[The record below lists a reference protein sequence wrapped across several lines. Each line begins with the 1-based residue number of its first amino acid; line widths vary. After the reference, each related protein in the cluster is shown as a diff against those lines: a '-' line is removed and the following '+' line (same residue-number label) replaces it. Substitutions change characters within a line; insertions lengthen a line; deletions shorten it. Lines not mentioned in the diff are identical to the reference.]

1 MFEKEISFIKS
12 LFNKENIALHEPCF
26 IGNEKKYLLECI
38 DSGFVSSVGEF
49 VTRFEEALK
58 EKTKARFVI
67 ATNTGTAAL
76 HIALLANGIDENCEV
91 ITQSISFVATAN
103 AIAYTGAK
111 PVFLDIDENTLSL
124 SPKALEHFLENQT
137 YQKDNLSYNK
147 TTHKPIKACVIMHTF
162 GLSAHIKAIKELCEK
177 YHILLIEDAAEALGS
192 TYENKALGTFG
203 KCGILSFN
211 GNKIITGGC
220 GGAILSDDENLAKLA
235 RHLSTTAKIPHPYE
249 YDHDR
254 IAYNYRLCNIN
265 AAILLAGLENLELFL
280 ENKRELAK
288 IYKDFFKNHDKCKFI
303 DEKSNEKSNFWL
315 NTLLFKDENLRNIF
329 LEECLKNNIFVRP
342 VWKSLPSL
350 KAFQNC
356 QSNELINT
364 KKLEKRL
371 INLPS
376 SVRIE
381 IKRNDGCILYF
392 CHYSFIFLDHIF
404 IVKSF

>member
-91 ITQSISFVATAN
+91 ITQSISFVATTN

-265 AAILLAGLENLELFL
+265 AAILFAGLENLELFL

-315 NTLLFKDENLRNIF
+315 NTLLFKNENLRNIF

-376 SVRIE
+376 SVRIANKKE
-381 IKRNDGCILYF
+381 
-392 CHYSFIFLDHIF
+392 
-404 IVKSF
+404 

>member
-192 TYENKALGTFG
+192 TYENKTLGTFG

-220 GGAILSDDENLAKLA
+220 GGAILSDDENLVKLA

-315 NTLLFKDENLRNIF
+315 NTLLFKNENLRNIF

-342 VWKSLPSL
+342 IWKSLPSL

-356 QSNELINT
+356 QSDELINT
-364 KKLEKRL
+364 KNLEKRL
-371 INLPS
+371 VNLPS
-376 SVRIE
+376 SVR
-381 IKRNDGCILYF
+381 RN
-392 CHYSFIFLDHIF
+392 
-404 IVKSF
+404 

>member
-38 DSGFVSSVGEF
+38 DNGFVSSVGEF

-265 AAILLAGLENLELFL
+265 AAILFAGLENLELFL

-315 NTLLFKDENLRNIF
+315 NTLLFKNENLRNIF

-376 SVRIE
+376 SVRIA
-381 IKRNDGCILYF
+381 
-392 CHYSFIFLDHIF
+392 
-404 IVKSF
+404 

>member
-58 EKTKARFVI
+58 EKTKTRFVI

-76 HIALLANGIDENCEV
+76 HIALLANDIDENCEV

-254 IAYNYRLCNIN
+254 IAYNYRICNIN

-376 SVRIE
+376 SVRIANKKE
-381 IKRNDGCILYF
+381 
-392 CHYSFIFLDHIF
+392 
-404 IVKSF
+404 

>member
-58 EKTKARFVI
+58 EKTKTRFVI

-315 NTLLFKDENLRNIF
+315 NTLLFKNENLRNIF

-342 VWKSLPSL
+342 IWKSLPSL

-356 QSNELINT
+356 QSDELINT
-364 KKLEKRL
+364 KNLEKRL
-371 INLPS
+371 VNLPS
-376 SVRIE
+376 SVR
-381 IKRNDGCILYF
+381 RN
-392 CHYSFIFLDHIF
+392 
-404 IVKSF
+404 

>member
-1 MFEKEISFIKS
+1 MFKKEISFIKS

-38 DSGFVSSVGEF
+38 DSGFVSNVGEF

-147 TTHKPIKACVIMHTF
+147 TTHKLIKACVIMHTF

-265 AAILLAGLENLELFL
+265 AAILFAGLENLELFL

-315 NTLLFKDENLRNIF
+315 NTLLFKNENLRNIF

-376 SVRIE
+376 SVRIANKKE
-381 IKRNDGCILYF
+381 
-392 CHYSFIFLDHIF
+392 
-404 IVKSF
+404 

>member
-147 TTHKPIKACVIMHTF
+147 TTHKLIKACVIMHTF

-220 GGAILSDDENLAKLA
+220 GGAILSDDENLAKLV

-265 AAILLAGLENLELFL
+265 AAILFAGLENLELFL

-303 DEKSNEKSNFWL
+303 DEKSNERSNFWL
-315 NTLLFKDENLRNIF
+315 NTLLFKNENLRNIF

-364 KKLEKRL
+364 KNLEKRL

-376 SVRIE
+376 SVRIANKKE
-381 IKRNDGCILYF
+381 
-392 CHYSFIFLDHIF
+392 
-404 IVKSF
+404 

>member
-12 LFNKENIALHEPCF
+12 LFNKKNIALHEPCF

-124 SPKALEHFLENQT
+124 SPKALEYFLENQT

-147 TTHKPIKACVIMHTF
+147 TTHKLIKACVIMHTF

-192 TYENKALGTFG
+192 TYENKTLGTFG

-220 GGAILSDDENLAKLA
+220 GGAILSDDENLVKLA

-342 VWKSLPSL
+342 IWKSLPSL

-364 KKLEKRL
+364 KNLEKRL
-371 INLPS
+371 VNLPS
-376 SVRIE
+376 SVRIANKKE
-381 IKRNDGCILYF
+381 
-392 CHYSFIFLDHIF
+392 
-404 IVKSF
+404 

>member
-1 MFEKEISFIKS
+1 MFKKEISFIKS

-147 TTHKPIKACVIMHTF
+147 TTHKLIKACVIMHTF

-220 GGAILSDDENLAKLA
+220 GGAILSDDENLAKLV

-265 AAILLAGLENLELFL
+265 AAILFAGLENLELFL

-315 NTLLFKDENLRNIF
+315 NTLLFKNENLRNIF

-376 SVRIE
+376 SVRIANKKE
-381 IKRNDGCILYF
+381 
-392 CHYSFIFLDHIF
+392 
-404 IVKSF
+404 

>member
-1 MFEKEISFIKS
+1 SFIKS

-315 NTLLFKDENLRNIF
+315 NTLLFKNENLRNIF

-376 SVRIE
+376 SVRIANKKE
-381 IKRNDGCILYF
+381 
-392 CHYSFIFLDHIF
+392 
-404 IVKSF
+404 

>member
-1 MFEKEISFIKS
+1 MFKKEISFIKS

-220 GGAILSDDENLAKLA
+220 GGAILSDDENLAKLV

-315 NTLLFKDENLRNIF
+315 NTLLFKNENLRNIF

-371 INLPS
+371 VNLPS
-376 SVRIE
+376 SVRR
-381 IKRNDGCILYF
+381 K
-392 CHYSFIFLDHIF
+392 
-404 IVKSF
+404 

>member
-58 EKTKARFVI
+58 EKTKTRFVI

-124 SPKALEHFLENQT
+124 SPKALEYFLENQT

-147 TTHKPIKACVIMHTF
+147 TTHKLIKACVIMHTF

-376 SVRIE
+376 SVRIANKKE
-381 IKRNDGCILYF
+381 
-392 CHYSFIFLDHIF
+392 
-404 IVKSF
+404 

>member
-12 LFNKENIALHEPCF
+12 LFNQENIALHEPCF

-177 YHILLIEDAAEALGS
+177 YHILLIEDVAEALGS

-376 SVRIE
+376 SVRIANKKE
-381 IKRNDGCILYF
+381 
-392 CHYSFIFLDHIF
+392 
-404 IVKSF
+404 

>member
-1 MFEKEISFIKS
+1 MFKKEISFIKS

-235 RHLSTTAKIPHPYE
+235 RHLSTTAKIPHSYE

-315 NTLLFKDENLRNIF
+315 NTLLFKNENLRNIF

-376 SVRIE
+376 SVRI
-381 IKRNDGCILYF
+381 K
-392 CHYSFIFLDHIF
+392 
-404 IVKSF
+404 K

>member
-58 EKTKARFVI
+58 EKTKTRFVI

-76 HIALLANGIDENCEV
+76 HIALLANDIDENCEV

-315 NTLLFKDENLRNIF
+315 NTLLFKDENLRNNF

-376 SVRIE
+376 SVRIANKKE
-381 IKRNDGCILYF
+381 
-392 CHYSFIFLDHIF
+392 
-404 IVKSF
+404 

>member
-49 VTRFEEALK
+49 VTRFEETLK
-58 EKTKARFVI
+58 EKTKARFAI

-137 YQKDNLSYNK
+137 YQKDNLNYNK
-147 TTHKPIKACVIMHTF
+147 TTHKLIKACVIMHTF

-315 NTLLFKDENLRNIF
+315 NTLLFKNENLRNIF

-376 SVRIE
+376 SVRI
-381 IKRNDGCILYF
+381 K
-392 CHYSFIFLDHIF
+392 
-404 IVKSF
+404 K

>member
-124 SPKALEHFLENQT
+124 SPKALEYFLENQT

-147 TTHKPIKACVIMHTF
+147 TTHKLIKACVIMHTF

-364 KKLEKRL
+364 KNLEKRL
-371 INLPS
+371 VNLPS
-376 SVRIE
+376 SVRIANKKE
-381 IKRNDGCILYF
+381 
-392 CHYSFIFLDHIF
+392 
-404 IVKSF
+404 

>member
-1 MFEKEISFIKS
+1 MFKKEISFIKS

-303 DEKSNEKSNFWL
+303 DEKSNERSNFWL

-376 SVRIE
+376 SVRIANKKE
-381 IKRNDGCILYF
+381 
-392 CHYSFIFLDHIF
+392 
-404 IVKSF
+404 

>member
-1 MFEKEISFIKS
+1 MFKKEISFIKS

-58 EKTKARFVI
+58 EKTKARFII

-303 DEKSNEKSNFWL
+303 DEKSNERSNFWL
-315 NTLLFKDENLRNIF
+315 NTLLFKNENLRNIF

-371 INLPS
+371 VNLPS
-376 SVRIE
+376 SVRIANKKE
-381 IKRNDGCILYF
+381 
-392 CHYSFIFLDHIF
+392 
-404 IVKSF
+404 

>member
-303 DEKSNEKSNFWL
+303 DEKSNERSNFWL
-315 NTLLFKDENLRNIF
+315 NTLLFKNENLRNIF

-364 KKLEKRL
+364 KNLEKRL
-371 INLPS
+371 VNLPS
-376 SVRIE
+376 SVRIANKKE
-381 IKRNDGCILYF
+381 
-392 CHYSFIFLDHIF
+392 
-404 IVKSF
+404 

>member
-1 MFEKEISFIKS
+1 MFKKEISFIKS

-192 TYENKALGTFG
+192 TYENKVLGTFG

-315 NTLLFKDENLRNIF
+315 NTLLFKNENLRNIF

-376 SVRIE
+376 SVRIAN
-381 IKRNDGCILYF
+381 KNLGL
-392 CHYSFIFLDHIF
+392 S
-404 IVKSF
+404 

>member
-1 MFEKEISFIKS
+1 MFKKEISFIKS

-249 YDHDR
+249 YDHDM
-254 IAYNYRLCNIN
+254 IAYNYRLCNVN
-265 AAILLAGLENLELFL
+265 AAILLAGLENLEPFL

-315 NTLLFKDENLRNIF
+315 NTLLFKNENLRNIF

-350 KAFQNC
+350 KAFQDC
-356 QSNELINT
+356 QSDELINT
-364 KKLEKRL
+364 KNLEKRL
-371 INLPS
+371 VNLPS
-376 SVRIE
+376 SVRIANKKE
-381 IKRNDGCILYF
+381 
-392 CHYSFIFLDHIF
+392 
-404 IVKSF
+404 

>member
-1 MFEKEISFIKS
+1 MFKKEISFIKS

-38 DSGFVSSVGEF
+38 NSGFVSSVGEF

-315 NTLLFKDENLRNIF
+315 NTLLFKNENLRNIF

-376 SVRIE
+376 SVRIANKKE
-381 IKRNDGCILYF
+381 
-392 CHYSFIFLDHIF
+392 
-404 IVKSF
+404 

>member
-137 YQKDNLSYNK
+137 YQKNNLSYNK
-147 TTHKPIKACVIMHTF
+147 TTHKLIKACVIMHTF

-220 GGAILSDDENLAKLA
+220 GGAILSDDENLVKLA

-376 SVRIE
+376 SVRIANKKE
-381 IKRNDGCILYF
+381 
-392 CHYSFIFLDHIF
+392 
-404 IVKSF
+404 

>member
-58 EKTKARFVI
+58 EKTKTRFVI

-192 TYENKALGTFG
+192 TYENKTLGTFG

-220 GGAILSDDENLAKLA
+220 GGAILSDDENLVKLA

-315 NTLLFKDENLRNIF
+315 NTLLFKNENLRNIF

-376 SVRIE
+376 SVRIANKKE
-381 IKRNDGCILYF
+381 
-392 CHYSFIFLDHIF
+392 
-404 IVKSF
+404 

>member
-1 MFEKEISFIKS
+1 MFKKEISFIKS

-58 EKTKARFVI
+58 EKTKTRFVI

-147 TTHKPIKACVIMHTF
+147 TTHKLIKACVIMHTF

-220 GGAILSDDENLAKLA
+220 GGAILSDDENLAKLV

-265 AAILLAGLENLELFL
+265 AAILFAGLENLELFL

-303 DEKSNEKSNFWL
+303 DEKSNERSNFWL
-315 NTLLFKDENLRNIF
+315 NTLLFKNENLRNIF

-376 SVRIE
+376 SVRIANKKE
-381 IKRNDGCILYF
+381 
-392 CHYSFIFLDHIF
+392 
-404 IVKSF
+404 

>member
-381 IKRNDGCILYF
+381 KKGMMR
-392 CHYSFIFLDHIF
+392 
-404 IVKSF
+404 

>member
-1 MFEKEISFIKS
+1 MFKKEISFIKS

-58 EKTKARFVI
+58 EKTKARFAI

-124 SPKALEHFLENQT
+124 SPEALEHFLENQT
-137 YQKDNLSYNK
+137 YQKDNLNYNK
-147 TTHKPIKACVIMHTF
+147 TTHKLIKACVIMHTF

-376 SVRIE
+376 SVRIANKKE
-381 IKRNDGCILYF
+381 
-392 CHYSFIFLDHIF
+392 
-404 IVKSF
+404 

>member
-235 RHLSTTAKIPHPYE
+235 RHLSTAAKIPHPYE

-265 AAILLAGLENLELFL
+265 AAILFAGLENLELFL

-315 NTLLFKDENLRNIF
+315 NTLLFKNENLRNIF

-376 SVRIE
+376 SVRI
-381 IKRNDGCILYF
+381 K
-392 CHYSFIFLDHIF
+392 
-404 IVKSF
+404 K

>member
-124 SPKALEHFLENQT
+124 SPKTLEHFLENQT

-147 TTHKPIKACVIMHTF
+147 TTHKLIKACVIMHTF

-342 VWKSLPSL
+342 IWKSLPSL

-364 KKLEKRL
+364 KNLEKRL
-371 INLPS
+371 VNLPS
-376 SVRIE
+376 SVRIANKKE
-381 IKRNDGCILYF
+381 
-392 CHYSFIFLDHIF
+392 
-404 IVKSF
+404 

>member
-364 KKLEKRL
+364 KNLEKRL
-371 INLPS
+371 VNLPS
-376 SVRIE
+376 SVRIANKKE
-381 IKRNDGCILYF
+381 
-392 CHYSFIFLDHIF
+392 
-404 IVKSF
+404 

>member
-1 MFEKEISFIKS
+1 MFKKEISFIKS

-288 IYKDFFKNHDKCKFI
+288 IYKDFFKNHDKCEFI

-315 NTLLFKDENLRNIF
+315 NTLLFKNENLRNIF

-376 SVRIE
+376 SVRIANKKE
-381 IKRNDGCILYF
+381 
-392 CHYSFIFLDHIF
+392 
-404 IVKSF
+404 

>member
-1 MFEKEISFIKS
+1 MFKKEISFIKS

-76 HIALLANGIDENCEV
+76 HIALLANSIDENCEV

-235 RHLSTTAKIPHPYE
+235 RHLSTTAKIPHPYK

-342 VWKSLPSL
+342 IWKSLPSL

-364 KKLEKRL
+364 KNLEKRL
-371 INLPS
+371 VNLPS
-376 SVRIE
+376 SVRIAN
-381 IKRNDGCILYF
+381 K
-392 CHYSFIFLDHIF
+392 
-404 IVKSF
+404 K

>member
-1 MFEKEISFIKS
+1 MFKKEISFIKS

-249 YDHDR
+249 YDHDM

-315 NTLLFKDENLRNIF
+315 NTLLFKNENLRNIF

-376 SVRIE
+376 SVRIANKKE
-381 IKRNDGCILYF
+381 
-392 CHYSFIFLDHIF
+392 
-404 IVKSF
+404 

>member
-265 AAILLAGLENLELFL
+265 AAILFAGLENLELFL

-315 NTLLFKDENLRNIF
+315 NTLLFKNENLRNIF

-376 SVRIE
+376 SVKIANKKE
-381 IKRNDGCILYF
+381 
-392 CHYSFIFLDHIF
+392 
-404 IVKSF
+404 

>member
-1 MFEKEISFIKS
+1 MFKKEISFIKS

-91 ITQSISFVATAN
+91 IIQSISFVATAN

-376 SVRIE
+376 SVRIANKKE
-381 IKRNDGCILYF
+381 
-392 CHYSFIFLDHIF
+392 
-404 IVKSF
+404 

>member
-12 LFNKENIALHEPCF
+12 LFNKKNIALHEPCF

-111 PVFLDIDENTLSL
+111 PIFLDIDENTLSL

-147 TTHKPIKACVIMHTF
+147 TTHKLIKACVIMHTF

-254 IAYNYRLCNIN
+254 IAYNYRICNIN

-376 SVRIE
+376 SIRITN
-381 IKRNDGCILYF
+381 KNLGL
-392 CHYSFIFLDHIF
+392 S
-404 IVKSF
+404 

>member
-38 DSGFVSSVGEF
+38 DSGFVSSIGEF
-49 VTRFEEALK
+49 VTRFEETLK

-91 ITQSISFVATAN
+91 ITQSMSFVATAN

-111 PVFLDIDENTLSL
+111 PIFLDIDENTLSL

-192 TYENKALGTFG
+192 TYKNKALGTFG

-235 RHLSTTAKIPHPYE
+235 RHLSTTAKISHPYE

-254 IAYNYRLCNIN
+254 VAYNYRLCNIN

-288 IYKDFFKNHDKCKFI
+288 IYKDFFKNHDKCKFV

-356 QSNELINT
+356 QSDELINT
-364 KKLEKRL
+364 KNLEKHL
-371 INLPS
+371 VNLPS
-376 SVRIE
+376 SVRIANKKE
-381 IKRNDGCILYF
+381 
-392 CHYSFIFLDHIF
+392 
-404 IVKSF
+404 

>member
-76 HIALLANGIDENCEV
+76 HIALLANSIDENCEV

-376 SVRIE
+376 SVRIANKKE
-381 IKRNDGCILYF
+381 
-392 CHYSFIFLDHIF
+392 
-404 IVKSF
+404 